1 MMKPRRFVASALV
14 GALLTCATYAA
25 AETLYVA
32 APAGGILWQHPT
44 GSAGVPVQ
52 QEIPMRAS
60 IQVLPAPTV
69 RIGEVVRF
77 PVMANRAGYAHLF
90 VSNPSGTFL
99 TVAVNQPLAAGQWQE
114 VRAGANAAIVAR
126 QPLGRSLVAL
136 LVTAMP
142 LDLQA
147 YPGLAISELESILAT
162 VPRPS
167 WAIARIHVD
176 VTGS

>member
-1 MMKPRRFVASALV
+1 MLNSRRMMASAVV
-14 GALLTCATYAA
+14 GALLTFSTHAA

-32 APAGGILWQHPT
+32 APTGGILWQHPT
-44 GSAGVPVQ
+44 PSAGLPTQ
-52 QEIPMRAS
+52 QELPMFAEIR
-60 IQVLPAPTV
+60 VLPAPTV
-69 RIGEVVRF
+69 RIGDIVRF

-99 TVAVNQPLAAGQWQE
+99 TVAVNQPLVAGQWQE
-114 VRAGANAAIVAR
+114 ISRGPNAAIVAR

-147 YPGLAISELESILAT
+147 HPGLAISELESILAA

-167 WAIARIHVD
+167 WVIARTHVD
-176 VTGS
+176 VTG